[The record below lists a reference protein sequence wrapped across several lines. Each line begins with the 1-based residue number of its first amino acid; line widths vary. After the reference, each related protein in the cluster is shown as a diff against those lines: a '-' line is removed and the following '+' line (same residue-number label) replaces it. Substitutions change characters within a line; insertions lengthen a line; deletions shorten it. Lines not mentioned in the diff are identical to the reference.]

1 MPKVAGLG
9 HVGLYVRDVDTMVD
23 FYASFLGMTKTDQAP
38 DGWITF
44 LSARPEDEHHELA
57 LVRSAEQSSMLQQV
71 SFYVDSLTT
80 LKSFWQGIKE
90 RGYQVDRVIN
100 HGNAIGCYFRDP
112 ESNRVEVYWKTGKDY
127 PQPHGDSI
135 DLDLPEEA
143 IHEALAAMPAKA

>member
-23 FYASFLGMTKTDQAP
+23 FYSSFLGMTKTDQAR

-44 LSARPEDEHHELA
+44 LSARPDDEHHELA
-57 LVRSAEQSSMLQQV
+57 LVRSATQSSMVQQV

-80 LKSFWQGIKE
+80 LKAFWDGIKQ
-90 RGYQVDRVIN
+90 RGYKVDRVIN

-112 ESNRVEVYWKTGKDY
+112 ESNQVEVYWKTGKEY
-127 PQPHGDSI
+127 PQPHGDAI
-135 DLDLPEEA
+135 DLDLSEEE
-143 IHEALAAMPAKA
+143 ILQVLATMPAKG